1 MAMFEWSTV
10 AAIFKQVA
18 QEQERTF
25 APLTDDLKLL
35 ESGLVSSSFSINVAK
50 LEDELGFDPFNA
62 DEMVEF
68 SITFADSARRSES
81 LHTEPI

>member
-1 MAMFEWSTV
+1 MAMSERSTV
-10 AAIFKQVA
+10 AAIFERVA

-35 ESGLVSSSFSINVAK
+35 DFGLVSSSFAINVAK

-62 DEMVEF
+62 DEIVEF
-68 SITFADSARRSES
+68 PITFAGSTRRYDS
-81 LHTEPI
+81 LHAEPI